1 MKRSLFSV
9 ALVAIMLFSGQLFAQ
24 DEESRWVDSVYNS
37 LTMEQRVGQLICMR
51 ANNPDKPFE
60 KLVGDYIKKYNIG
73 GINEF
78 SGKLLGTDFSL
89 LKNHRYQGYA
99 VGAGLAY
106 GYAIPLATHWNL
118 ELEAGIGYVYSWYD
132 MYQCKSCGA
141 KLADNESH
149 HYFGPTK
156 AAVNIVYLF

>member
-1 MKRSLFSV
+1 MVQPEARYWFCNRFAGHFV
-9 ALVAIMLFSGQLFAQ
+9 GINALAQ
-24 DEESRWVDSVYNS
+24 
-37 LTMEQRVGQLICMR
+37 
-51 ANNPDKPFE
+51 
-60 KLVGDYIKKYNIG
+60 KYNIG